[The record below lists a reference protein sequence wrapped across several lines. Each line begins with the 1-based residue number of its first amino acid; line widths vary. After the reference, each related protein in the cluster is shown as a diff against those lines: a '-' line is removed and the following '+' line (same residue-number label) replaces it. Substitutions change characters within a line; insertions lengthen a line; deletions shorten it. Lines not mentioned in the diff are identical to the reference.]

1 MSESVINHDAQLK
14 ALKADLAS
22 VAKSLKANH
31 LKMAKALV
39 VGKSQEEAYRAGGG
53 KAKDGYAAAS
63 EMIKL
68 NPKISQYV
76 DLVKEID
83 AIESL
88 PKQIATREQKRE
100 MLWDI
105 ATKAASL
112 KVGLKGSEDPETGE
126 CTEEIFDASAAKT
139 AVSAI
144 AELNKMDGDLAVI
157 KTDNKN
163 THSFEDLTDDQL
175 DQRIAELQRKTA
187 TAKAS

>member
-1 MSESVINHDAQLK
+1 MSELGLLK
-14 ALKADLAS
+14 SELAS
-22 VAKSLKANH
+22 IAKSLKANH
-31 LKMAKALV
+31 LKMAKALAV
-39 VGKSQEEAYRAGGG
+39 SKTQEEAYRAGGG

-76 DLVKEID
+76 ALVKRID

-88 PKQIATREQKRE
+88 PKQIATREQKRQ

-105 ATKAASL
+105 ATKSATL
-112 KVGLKGSEDPETGE
+112 KVGIKGTEDPETGE
-126 CTEEIFDASAAKT
+126 CTQEIFDATAAKT

-163 THSFEDLTDDQL
+163 THSFEDLTDEQI
-175 DQRIAELQRKTA
+175 DQRIADLQRKTG
-187 TAKAS
+187 TAAAS

>member
-14 ALKADLAS
+14 ALKADLTS

-76 DLVKEID
+76 ALVKEID

-105 ATKAASL
+105 AQRCVQEVEPVFEGYGENREL
-112 KVGLKGSEDPETGE
+112 VGYT
-126 CTEEIFDASAAKT
+126 FNAKS

-163 THSFEDLTDDQL
+163 THAFEDLTDDQL

-187 TAKAS
+187 TVKAS